1 MNSYIKYIVEAFDFG
16 SVNKQNKSI
25 NVYDT
30 LLPSIIEKVKN
41 YGKLSNADYN
51 ALTSFTGIYKVK
63 NFSELY
69 RVISWFLEQFGDN
82 SNLNWIDTSAVTE
95 MSELFFKSNFNGD
108 ISKWDVSNVTNMRE
122 TFYSSH
128 FTGDISNWDVSNVND
143 MTRMFAG
150 SDFNSDISNW
160 DVSNVKD
167 MAGMFGR
174 SEFNSDISNWDVSN
188 VTGMDYMFTKT
199 KFNQDI
205 SSWNINPN
213 CNIDSIFKEC
223 NIQEEYK
230 PDFSKVNHISSLK
243 YVRESDN

>member
-1 MNSYIKYIVEAFDFG
+1 MNSYIKYIVEAFDFD

-63 NFSELY
+63 DFRELY
-69 RVISWFLEQFGDN
+69 RVISWFLEQFGNN

-95 MSELFFKSNFNGD
+95 MSQLFSGSNFNGD

-122 TFYSSH
+122 TFYSSY
-128 FTGDISNWDVSNVND
+128 FTGDISNWDVSNV
-143 MTRMFAG
+143 
-150 SDFNSDISNW
+150 
-160 DVSNVKD
+160 KD
-167 MAGMFGR
+167 MVGMFGR
-174 SEFNSDISNWDVSN
+174 SEFNSDISKWDVSN

-199 KFNQDI
+199 NFNQDI
-205 SSWNINPN
+205 SLWNINPN

-223 NIQEEYK
+223 KIQEEYK
-230 PDFSKVNHISSLK
+230 PDFSKVNHISKLK

>member
-1 MNSYIKYIVEAFDFG
+1 MNSYIKYIIEAFDFN
-16 SVNKQNKSI
+16 SVNTEKKSI
-25 NVYDT
+25 NAYDI

-41 YGKLSNADYN
+41 HKKLSNTDYN
-51 ALTSFTGIYKVK
+51 VLTSFTGIYKVK
-63 NFSELY
+63 NFGELN
-69 RVISWFLEQFGDN
+69 RVISQFLEQFGN
-82 SNLNWIDTSAVTE
+82 NINLNWINTSAVTE
-95 MSELFFKSNFNGD
+95 MPQLFFNSN
-108 ISKWDVSNVTNMRE
+108 
-122 TFYSSH
+122 
-128 FTGDISNWDVSNVND
+128 FTGDISNWDVSNVKD

-150 SDFNSDISNW
+150 SHFNNDISNW

-199 KFNQDI
+199 NFNQDI

-213 CNIDSIFKEC
+213 CKIDSIFKEC

-230 PDFSKVNHISSLK
+230 PDFSKVNHS
-243 YVRESDN
+243 

>member
-1 MNSYIKYIVEAFDFG
+1 MNSYIKYIIEAFDFN
-16 SVNKQNKSI
+16 SVNTEKKSI

-41 YGKLSNADYN
+41 YQKLTTTDYN
-51 ALTSFTGIYKVK
+51 VLTSFTGIYKVK

-69 RVISWFLEQFGDN
+69 RVISEFLEQFGDN
-82 SNLNWIDTSAVTE
+82 SNLNWINTSAVTE
-95 MSELFFKSNFNGD
+95 MPQLFFSSNFNGD

-128 FTGDISNWDVSNVND
+128 FTGDISNWDVSNV
-143 MTRMFAG
+143 
-150 SDFNSDISNW
+150 
-160 DVSNVKD
+160 KD

-174 SEFNSDISNWDVSN
+174 SEFNSDISKWDVSN

-205 SSWNINPN
+205 SSWNINQIFQKLIIYQDL
-213 CNIDSIFKEC
+213 NILENQIIKR
-223 NIQEEYK
+223 K
-230 PDFSKVNHISSLK
+230 
-243 YVRESDN
+243 

>member
-1 MNSYIKYIVEAFDFG
+1 MNSYIKYIVEAFDFD
-16 SVNKQNKSI
+16 SINKQKKNI

-30 LLPSIIEKVKN
+30 LLPSIIEKVRN
-41 YGKLSNADYN
+41 YKKLTTTDYN
-51 ALTSFTGIYKVK
+51 VLTSFTGIYKVK

-69 RVISWFLEQFGDN
+69 RVISEFLEQFGDN
-82 SNLNWIDTSAVTE
+82 SNLNWINTSAVTE
-95 MSELFFKSNFNGD
+95 MPQLFFSSNFNGD

-128 FTGDISNWDVSNVND
+128 FTGDISNWDVSNVKD

-150 SDFNSDISNW
+150 SHFNNDIS
-160 DVSNVKD
+160 K
-167 MAGMFGR
+167 
-174 SEFNSDISNWDVSN
+174 WDVSN

-199 KFNQDI
+199 NFNQDI

-230 PDFSKVNHISSLK
+230 PDFSKVNHISRLK